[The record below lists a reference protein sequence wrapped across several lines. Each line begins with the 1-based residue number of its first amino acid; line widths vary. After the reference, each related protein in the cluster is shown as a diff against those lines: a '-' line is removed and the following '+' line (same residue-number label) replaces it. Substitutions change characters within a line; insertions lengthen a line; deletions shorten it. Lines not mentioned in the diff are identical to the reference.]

1 MNTKSKNLLL
11 ALKAFASAKGNQRF
25 LFDESHSLTASEV
38 LTRVVSL
45 AGKLRKDGVQSG
57 DFVIFRATRSVPS
70 ALLFLA
76 LESLGAV
83 AVLVDSRLAKE
94 DFLSPSFTFIDC
106 QFALWQDDPASPW
119 SDFSL
124 ARKNGS
130 PLSLALTAEN
140 GNSLFM
146 MDSFPDVSESTP
158 GFVVFTTG
166 STEKKKPVLLSQGF
180 LMEAVFLLMDLGI
193 YQENDIGLMLL
204 PMSHIF
210 GLFLIVAALL
220 AQHALYF
227 PVSKEGQSILTAI
240 SAYQV
245 TRLDGVPTLF
255 LAAVEAQEKA
265 KLNISSLRQG
275 LIGAGPCSAMQMARI
290 EATLGV
296 RLIPVYGMTE
306 SMGVSAGRLDDSSE
320 KRYTTLGKPYPESDV
335 RILTADGKEASL
347 PGVTGEIVCKTPCQ
361 MLGYYQQPELTR
373 KARTPNG
380 FLRTGDL
387 GYLDQE
393 GYLHLVG
400 RKKNIIIK
408 GGENLS
414 PEKIANALLSL
425 KEVEDCCVV
434 SLPDDYYGE
443 VPAAAVVLTSEA
455 KFNESDIKQ
464 RLAGMLFRNEIPT
477 KLVRVDQLP
486 LFENGKVDSQAV
498 KEILSHG
505 N

>member
-1 MNTKSKNLLL
+1 MNTKPKNLLL
-11 ALKAFASAKGNQRF
+11 ALEDYASVKGNQRF

-45 AGKLRKDGVQSG
+45 AVELRQEGVQSG

-83 AVLVDSRLAKE
+83 AVFVDSRLAKE
-94 DFLSPSFTFIDC
+94 DFLSPSFTSIDY
-106 QFALWQDDPASPW
+106 QFALWQEDPASPW

-124 ARKNGS
+124 VRKNGS
-130 PLSLALTAEN
+130 PLSVALASESK
-140 GNSLFM
+140 NSPLLP
-146 MDSFPDVSESTP
+146 DSFPDVSESTP
-158 GFVVFTTG
+158 GFLVFTTG

-180 LMEAVFLLMDLGI
+180 LMEAAFLVMGLGL
-193 YQENDIGLMLL
+193 YQANDTGLMLL

-227 PVSKEGQSILTAI
+227 PVAKDGQSILTAI
-240 SAYQV
+240 STYHI

-265 KLNISSLRQG
+265 KQDISSLRQG
-275 LIGAGPCSAMQMARI
+275 MIGAGPCSAVQMARI
-290 EATLGV
+290 EVCLGIQ
-296 RLIPVYGMTE
+296 LIPVYGMTE
-306 SMGVSAGRLDDSSE
+306 SLGISAGRLGDSPE
-320 KRYTTLGKPYPESDV
+320 KRYTTLGKPYPTSDV
-335 RILTADGKEASL
+335 RILTQNGKEVTV
-347 PGVTGEIVCKTPCQ
+347 PEVTGEIVCKTPCQ
-361 MLGYYQQPELTR
+361 MLGYYQQPELTQ
-373 KARTPNG
+373 KARTPAG
-380 FLRTGDL
+380 YLKTGDL
-387 GYLDQE
+387 GYLDRE

-425 KEVEDCCVV
+425 KEVEDGCVV

-443 VPAAAVVLTSEA
+443 VPAAAVVLAPSSQLT
-455 KFNESDIKQ
+455 ESDLKAS
-464 RLAGMLFRNEIPT
+464 LSGLLFRNEIPT
-477 KLVRVDQLP
+477 RIVIVDQLP
-486 LFENGKVDSQAV
+486 LFENGKVDAQAV
-498 KEILSHG
+498 KEIFSHD